1 MNTADALMLEAT
13 VRGCI
18 EKLRSAEF
26 QNGPE
31 CMTVGNIPDSNCS
44 ISDLSCWLEELVSVA
59 MKQQLALSKH
69 VKHRFGSHT
78 EKAIK
83 KDTTAIAEKLKLQ
96 NTITRTEYNF
106 QLAHLNQSL
115 SRLLDM
121 VETLSKNSCENTRM
135 ISRYQQDIKKIE
147 ALICKLQ
154 SKKVIAD
161 DEAVAA
167 DASTHP
173 IIPTDSITPTNSTN
187 STNTTNHTDS
197 TNITAAE
204 DESGSHTVKNRHS
217 ARCNGKK
224 ELNQTLNNVLD
235 NKKET
240 HSVQNCNAENG
251 DNRANMDSNGEENL
265 KLEPVCDGFAVD
277 PDSEAFIKV
286 WEISKRRRI
295 TEIIHESISTLKTF
309 EASVMT
315 FHGPNGEAFE
325 IHPATAPELILRN
338 ELGNIVARLDQD
350 LILSPDTPSREKEK
364 AKLCAKYH
372 YSKTLQNILTVDDGV
387 LLLSPTE
394 FMGQPRRIYGMRPMF
409 VGNSISEQHAL
420 KLVIDYMVLKSSKSG
435 LATRNQLLTDG
446 DYFSRQYI
454 VEFITSMS
462 RCFSSLAQAIRFELF
477 KSCKV
482 WHNDESTMKVLELLQ
497 EEDGSRR
504 SKNYIW
510 CLVTGSHEEKQG
522 VVYLG
527 SKTRSSEEFIKQ
539 FKDAETLEPDEFAI
553 EALITDCY
561 SGYPPGIALLED
573 MLEGR
578 HIVHA
583 GCFFHLRK
591 YFIEALSLLKLDKVF
606 RKICT
611 CPPDDYDE
619 YLDRELQNQNIAV
632 GSNGDLV
639 LFMTYL
645 IELILRLDGD
655 FSNADRKELEARRQE
670 FSVELLDQFYEECEN
685 LLRLTPT
692 MHRLINA
699 DGKIYV
705 EGGSEYPWG
714 KALAYALNNR
724 QELYA
729 FTTNG
734 DIACTNNIAE
744 RQIRPCVIHRGM
756 MQFLQNADSFRGYVD
771 IMTITQTCRL
781 NNINPYTYIQWV
793 IDNAKLRIE
802 QYRCSGEHEGTS
814 QLCKMPRTQFDD
826 EGKRLSKYD
835 ERYDCVFDKISYK
848 GLDPWSYKEIMKQ
861 EKMRRKK

>member
-1 MNTADALMLEAT
+1 MNTADDLVLAAT
-13 VRGCI
+13 LRGCV

-31 CMTVGNIPDSNCS
+31 CMTLGHIPECNCS
-44 ISDLSCWLEELVSVA
+44 ISELSVWIEEFVCTA
-59 MKQQLALSKH
+59 MKLQLALSKH

-83 KDTTAIAEKLKLQ
+83 KDTTAIAQKLKQ
-96 NTITRTEYNF
+96 HNTITRSEYNL

-121 VETLSKNSCENTRM
+121 VEALSKNSSENSRK
-135 ISRYQQDIKKIE
+135 ICRYQQDIKKIE

-154 SKKVIAD
+154 SKTVIAD
-161 DEAVAA
+161 PEPTQA
-167 DASTHP
+167 DGTAKPTSST
-173 IIPTDSITPTNSTN
+173 TSTESTN
-187 STNTTNHTDS
+187 STRNS
-197 TNITAAE
+197 AAE
-204 DESGSHTVKNRHS
+204 DSSGDNTGKKSSPERCKGKENLKESLGNVHKNRKESHS
-217 ARCNGKK
+217 DK
-224 ELNQTLNNVLD
+224 
-235 NKKET
+235 
-240 HSVQNCNAENG
+240 NCNAENG
-251 DNRANMDSNGEENL
+251 DNRANMDSNGEDNL
-265 KLEPVCDGFAVD
+265 TLEPVCDGYAIA
-277 PDSEAFIKV
+277 PDSGVLIKV
-286 WEISKRRRI
+286 WEIAKRRRI
-295 TEIIHESISTLKTF
+295 TEIIHESISTLTTI
-309 EASVMT
+309 ESSVMT
-315 FHGPNGEAFE
+315 FHGPSGEAFE

-338 ELGNIVARLDQD
+338 EQGNIVARLDQD
-350 LILSPDTPSREKEK
+350 LSLNPDTPAREKEK
-364 AKLCAKYH
+364 ARLCAKYH
-372 YSKTLQNILTVDDGV
+372 YSKTLQNILTVEDGT

-394 FMGQPRRIYGMRPMF
+394 FLGQPRIIYAMRPLF
-409 VGNSISEQHAL
+409 VGTSLSEQHAL
-420 KLVIDYMVLKSSKSG
+420 KLMIDYMVLKSSKSG
-435 LATRNQLLTDG
+435 LATRNQLLSDG

-462 RCFSSLAQAIRFELF
+462 RCFSSLAQEIRLELF

-497 EEDGSRR
+497 EEDGTRR
-504 SKNYIW
+504 AKNYIW

-527 SKTRSSEEFIKQ
+527 SKTRSSEEFIRQ

-553 EALITDCY
+553 EALVTDCY
-561 SGYPPGIALLED
+561 SGYPPGIEYLEN

-591 YFIEALSLLKLDKVF
+591 YFMEALALLKLDKVF
-606 RKICT
+606 RKICS
-611 CPPDDYDE
+611 CPPDEYDDYMN
-619 YLDRELQNQNIAV
+619 RELQNQNLTI

-639 LFMTYL
+639 MYMTYL
-645 IELILRLDGD
+645 IELILRLDED
-655 FSNADRKELEARRQE
+655 FSNADRKELEKRRQE
-670 FSVELLDQFYEECEN
+670 FSVDLLDYFYGDCEK
-685 LLRLTPT
+685 LLKLTPT
-692 MHRLINA
+692 MHRFISA
-699 DGKIYV
+699 DGKVYV

-729 FTTNG
+729 FSTNG

-781 NNINPYTYIQWV
+781 NNINPYTYTQWV

-802 QYRCSGEHEGTS
+802 QYRCSGVHEGTA

-826 EGKRLSKYD
+826 EGNRLSKYD
-835 ERYDCVFDKISYK
+835 EKYDCAFDKISYK
-848 GLDPWSYKEIMKQ
+848 GLAPWSYLEIMKQ
-861 EKMRRKK
+861 EKMRRRN